1 MTQPQVAVI
10 GAGPAGSTAARLLA
24 VRGADVTLFEAR
36 RLPRPKVCGGGLTP
50 KAQRLVP
57 SIALDTVERRV
68 DRVELRGPHLGAF
81 TLVEPATTV
90 AMVERQRFDLALV
103 EAAARAGVV
112 VRDSEP
118 VRELLEDESG
128 VEVRTDRGRWRAD
141 AVVAADGEP
150 SRAARQLGLGGP
162 ARRRALALE
171 VDVPFG
177 SELRPDTAILDYR
190 IPGGFGWYFPKGDH
204 GNLGV
209 GSYRTSRYARL
220 REDVGRLADEL
231 GLDLHDGHVRGHWI
245 AQGLRAGPLASRR
258 AVLVGDAAATADTLF
273 GEGISYAIL
282 SGVAAAQTI
291 GEWADGTIESLRPYD
306 GRLRAALG
314 PALDRLDA
322 IARAAELSI
331 TGALIALRF
340 SGRLREQVVDAIAGR
355 RAPFDIDSHCE
366 LACVCDLHAPEA
378 PALSMASAPASTTS
392 RHCERCSVRCAA

>member
-1 MTQPQVAVI
+1 MTQPRVAVI

-24 VRGADVTLFEAR
+24 ARGAEVTLFEAR
-36 RLPRPKVCGGGLTP
+36 RLPRPKLCGGGLTP
-50 KAQRLVP
+50 KALRLVP
-57 SIALDTVERRV
+57 RDALEVVERRV
-68 DRVELRGPHLGAF
+68 DRVELRGPHLSPISLA
-81 TLVEPATTV
+81 EPAATI
-90 AMVERQRFDLALV
+90 AMVERRRFDLTLV

-112 VRDSEP
+112 VRDNEP
-118 VRELLEDESG
+118 VRELLEHESG

-177 SELRPDTAILDYR
+177 SGLRPDTAILDYR
-190 IPGGFGWYFPKGDH
+190 IPGGYGWYFPKGDH

-209 GSYRTSRYARL
+209 GSSRTSRYARL
-220 REDVGRLADEL
+220 RDGLTRLADDL
-231 GLDLHDGHVRGHWI
+231 GLDLQNGHVQGHWI

-258 AVLVGDAAATADTLF
+258 AVLAGDAAATADALF

-314 PALDRLDA
+314 PALDRLDS
-322 IARAAELSI
+322 IARAVEFST
-331 TGALIALRF
+331 TGALIAVRF
-340 SGRLREQVVDAIAGR
+340 SSWVREQAVDAIAGR
-355 RAPFDIDSHCE
+355 RAPFVIGGHCE
-366 LACVCDLHAPEA
+366 LACACELHTPEP
-378 PALSMASAPASTTS
+378 PALSLASAPASTMS
-392 RHCERCSVRCAA
+392 KHCVRCAA

>member
-81 TLVEPATTV
+81 MLVEPATTI

-118 VRELLEDESG
+118 VRELLEHESG
-128 VEVRTDRGRWRAD
+128 VEVRTDRGWWRAD
-141 AVVAADGEP
+141 AIVAADGEP

-177 SELRPDTAILDYR
+177 SGLRHDAAILDYR
-190 IPGGFGWYFPKGDH
+190 IPGGYGWYFPKGDH

-209 GSYRTSRYARL
+209 GSYRTSRHARL
-220 REDVGRLADEL
+220 REDLTRLADEL
-231 GLDLHDGHVRGHWI
+231 GLELRDGHVRGHWI

-258 AVLVGDAAATADTLF
+258 AVLAGDAAATADALF

-331 TGALIALRF
+331 TGALIAVRF
-340 SGRLREQVVDAIAGR
+340 SGRMREQVVDAIAGR
-355 RAPFDIDSHCE
+355 RAPFVIDGHCE
-366 LACVCDLHAPEA
+366 LVCACDVHTPEP
-378 PALSMASAPASTTS
+378 PALSLTSAPSSTTFQ
-392 RHCERCSVRCAA
+392 HCVRCSVRCAA